1 MLLLLKFWKEIR
13 LQICHYLFKTYLYY
27 LRVMTIQSKTD
38 KKKNEGR
45 RNKKGMEGKAVMK
58 FPASDKRTLFF
69 SHITA
74 PCHFITMSYSLSLSE
89 VQSPHL

>member
-38 KKKNEGR
+38 KKKMKEEGI
-45 RNKKGMEGKAVMK
+45 KKEW
-58 FPASDKRTLFF
+58 RERQL
-69 SHITA
+69 
-74 PCHFITMSYSLSLSE
+74 
-89 VQSPHL
+89 